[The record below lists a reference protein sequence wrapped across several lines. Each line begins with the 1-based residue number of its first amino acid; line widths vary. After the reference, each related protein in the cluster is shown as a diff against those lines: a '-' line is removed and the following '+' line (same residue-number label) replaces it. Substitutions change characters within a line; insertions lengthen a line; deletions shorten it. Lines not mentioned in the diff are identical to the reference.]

1 MTRIDKTRGSCPFW
15 YIRAIAQVEQ
25 FGEKIRE
32 ARRWFEHGIWMDNAF
47 NGQRMLKTE
56 KEGRNDH

>member
-25 FGEKIRE
+25 FGEEIRE
-32 ARRWFEHGIWMDNAF
+32 ARRWFEHVQRRHMD
-47 NGQRMLKTE
+47 G
-56 KEGRNDH
+56 